1 MGNRSD
7 LIDEFLKALE
17 SAPDFYNTLGGWMQG
32 TADLSGPEES
42 EEFKK
47 ALGCFFRS
55 SVILLGVLYRGNG
68 KKFPK
73 VSRTNFEAA
82 LDFLEKNNEG
92 GLREYL
98 IKTTEGE
105 VRDEWLK
112 LFEEST
118 LDLGSKIVAG
128 FGRAMLFVAA
138 KAFIDAAEKE
148 LEADKQKVLQEARSI
163 IDNNK

>member
-73 VSRTNFEAA
+73 VSRTFIVI
-82 LDFLEKNNEG
+82 KN
-92 GLREYL
+92 
-98 IKTTEGE
+98 
-105 VRDEWLK
+105 
-112 LFEEST
+112 
-118 LDLGSKIVAG
+118 KIVVE
-128 FGRAMLFVAA
+128 R
-138 KAFIDAAEKE
+138 
-148 LEADKQKVLQEARSI
+148 QSI
-163 IDNNK
+163 TSINTDNNARGTRGTLATRDTLSL